1 MTTNF
6 LEAGAISAGLVA
18 LAEIGD
24 RTQLLG
30 VMLVARFRKP
40 WVILGGIAAASLANH
55 LLAATLGAVAG
66 HWLQGP
72 WMKWVLGLSFIAF
85 AVWSLLPEKEE
96 DEEVPEVRNKRGV
109 FLATAIAFF
118 LMEMGDRTQIATA
131 ALGARFAATIPLAL
145 VPVALGSTLGMLI
158 ANGPSV
164 MLGHAMGSGVP
175 VKALKLGA
183 AVLSA
188 AVGVW
193 TLAAG

>member
-1 MTTNF
+1 MSTTF
-6 LEAGAISAGLVA
+6 FEAGAISTGLVA

-40 WVILGGIAAASLANH
+40 WVILAGIAAASLCNH

-85 AVWSLLPEKEE
+85 AIWSLAPEKEE
-96 DEEVPEVRNKRGV
+96 DEEAPEVRNKRGV

-131 ALGARFAATIPLAL
+131 ALGARFTSVI
-145 VPVALGSTLGMLI
+145 PVALGSTLGMLI

-164 MLGHAMGSGVP
+164 FLGHAMGSGVP

-183 AVLSA
+183 AALSA

>member
-1 MTTNF
+1 MSTTF
-6 LEAGAISAGLVA
+6 LEAGAISTGLVA

-96 DEEVPEVRNKRGV
+96 DEEAPEVRNKRGV

-131 ALGARFAATIPLAL
+131 ALGARFTSVI
-145 VPVALGSTLGMLI
+145 PVALGSTLGMLI

-183 AVLSA
+183 AALSA